1 MQVQRPRS
9 PPTTGLKR
17 ARMQSFPGAFEGQLL
32 RLFAT
37 RIAFLSCQLECV
49 EDEGT
54 SFAPQLPEGIG
65 SLWLDCILTPPP
77 VLRNLDDETII
88 AYFKVCLYWPGVEH
102 RSWAWAEVYK
112 L

>member
-1 MQVQRPRS
+1 M
-9 PPTTGLKR
+9 
-17 ARMQSFPGAFEGQLL
+17 
-32 RLFAT
+32 
-37 RIAFLSCQLECV
+37 